1 MRKLLNTLYVTSANR
16 YLSLDGENIVVLED
30 ENEVGRIPLHNLQGV
45 VTFGY
50 TGASPALMGACA
62 KKGISLC
69 FLTRSGRFL
78 ARIVGIE
85 TGNVVLRKA
94 QYRMSENE
102 DICTKISK
110 NFITGKIFNTR
121 WVIERAIRDYPLRL
135 NTEKLRQKSVFL
147 YNAIKRVEH
156 CTDTNQL
163 RGVEGE
169 AASVYFSIFDDFI
182 LQQKEDF
189 RFDSRNKRPPL
200 DNVNAL
206 LSFCYTLLAN
216 ECASACEAVGLD
228 PFVGF
233 LHKDRPGRV
242 SLALDLMEELRC
254 VFSDRFVLSLIN
266 KRIVNASGFSIKEN
280 GAVIMDDDTRKT
292 VLSNWQ
298 ARKQETITHPFLQEK
313 VEWGLV
319 PYVQALL
326 LARYIR
332 DDLDEYPPFLW
343 K

>member
-135 NTEKLRQKSVFL
+135 DTEKLRQKSVFL
-147 YNAIKRVEH
+147 YNAIKQIHH
-156 CTDTNQL
+156 CMDTSQL
-163 RGVEGE
+163 RGIEGE
-169 AASVYFSIFDDFI
+169 AASVYFSIFDDLI

-189 RFDSRNKRPPL
+189 CFDSRNKRPPL

-216 ECASACEAVGLD
+216 ECASACEVVGLA

-254 VFSDRFVLSLIN
+254 VFADRFVLSLIN
-266 KRIVNASGFSIKEN
+266 KKIVNASGFSRKEN

-319 PYVQALL
+319 PFVQALL

-332 DDLDEYPPFLW
+332 GDLDEYPPFLW

>member
-1 MRKLLNTLYVTSANR
+1 LRKLLNTLYVTSANR

-62 KKGISLC
+62 KRGISLC
-69 FLTRSGRFL
+69 FLTQSGRFL
-78 ARIVGIE
+78 ARIVGTE

-135 NTEKLRQKSVFL
+135 DTEKLRQKSVFL
-147 YNAIKRVEH
+147 YNAIKQVEH